1 MKNLTKRFIATML
14 VLMMVVTLLP
24 TFASAEGAVS
34 DYVSISHEL
43 WGINSARNKTI
54 KIAINLDGVNVAN
67 GTYELYQAANRVTIS
82 LNQTLQCKYEIDG
95 VDVEKPL
102 LDSTTLTDPIFWG
115 DASDESKTYV
125 KCNFTTPSFSNDIT
139 LVINLVSKAEITHA
153 GEYLDEEAST
163 SATCETAGEKVY
175 KCERCGETLRTESIP
190 ALGHDIAHTEAYLS
204 ESVAADCEKPGSST
218 YKCSRCDYTETVT
231 IPALGHE
238 WGKAVHVEGTEKT
251 EAKHIPVCTRDKSH
265 KGEAEACTFVKDTA
279 NSVEPQE
286 TVDGK
291 YVWVCSVCG
300 YTYEETVPATKN
312 RYTVTYDANGG
323 EGAPEAET
331 VFEQEAY
338 SLSTTVPKHAAENGV
353 AVAFIGWSKTQDNK
367 LYTKDDTAPAC
378 VSTIKVDENKT
389 VYAVW
394 GLDSNGDGKAD
405 VTETWYTLTY
415 DANGG
420 DANVPAVAK
429 YLSGEKVALDTSKPT
444 HADAEGK
451 KVVFAGWTA
460 EPVKGILSKGDAA
473 PEYLTEVT
481 IADADITVY
490 AAWSYDENGD
500 GEADVNEETYTLTYD
515 ANGGTEAPEAVS
527 GLLAQKDYILSTQA
541 PKHDAVDGKAVVFIG
556 WTAEKDSKI
565 YAKGE
570 TLPAAITKTDIEGD
584 TTVYAVY
591 GYDED
596 GNGKPDVT
604 ETYVTLTYAANGGE
618 GAPASETKALSDG
631 SAAFTVSSTAPTRSE
646 YTFKGWSTAAD
657 GKVQYQAGDKL
668 SLTEN
673 TTLYAVW
680 ELNPLVKYTITYNAN
695 GGKDAPAAQSVE
707 SRTGSGV
714 LVLSKDVP
722 TREGYIFCGWSQVTS
737 GYAQFQPGDRVEIK
751 GDVTL
756 YALWVDKASI
766 PKTGDES
773 NLALWA
779 ALAALSAIGMGAAIT
794 IGKKQKEN

>member
-1 MKNLTKRFIATML
+1 MKKLTKRFIATML

-34 DYVSISHEL
+34 DYVSIERTLGAGYDPWTDEHDVTIKVTLDGKEVASGTYRMYTAINEL
-43 WGINSARNKTI
+43 KVTLANSLQCNYIIEDLKVNTNLILYAYDSGVNNDNTLLTCKVYDLHSDNKLTKPPVYSIELSSRNSATHGKEVLDNK
-54 KIAINLDGVNVAN
+54 
-67 GTYELYQAANRVTIS
+67 
-82 LNQTLQCKYEIDG
+82 
-95 VDVEKPL
+95 
-102 LDSTTLTDPIFWG
+102 
-115 DASDESKTYV
+115 
-125 KCNFTTPSFSNDIT
+125 
-139 LVINLVSKAEITHA
+139 
-153 GEYLDEEAST
+153 AST
-163 SATCETAGEKVY
+163 PATCEADGKNVY
-175 KCERCGETLRTESIP
+175 ICERCGETLRTETVA
-190 ALGHDIAHTEAYLS
+190 ALGHDIAHTGEYLS
-204 ESVAADCEKPGSST
+204 GSVAADCENEGSIT
-218 YKCSRCDYTETVT
+218 YKCRRCDYTETDT
-231 IPALGHE
+231 IAALGHV
-238 WGKAVHVEGTEKT
+238 WGKAEHVEGTEKNDSQHT
-251 EAKHIPVCTRDKSH
+251 LICTRDESH
-265 KGEAEACTFVKDTA
+265 KGATEACFFEKDAA

-291 YVWVCSVCG
+291 YVWVCSKCG
-300 YTYEETVPATKN
+300 YTYDETVPATKN
-312 RYTVTYDANGG
+312 RYTVTYNANGG
-323 EGAPEAET
+323 SNAPADET
-331 VFEQEAY
+331 VFEQPAY
-338 SLSTTVPKHAAENGV
+338 SLSTTKPTHDAVDGV
-353 AVAFIGWSKTQDNK
+353 SVVFIGWSATQDTK
-367 LYTKDDTAPAC
+367 IYTKNDTAPDC
-378 VSTIKVDENKT
+378 ISTIDVDGNKT

-394 GLDSNGDGKAD
+394 GLDTDNDGNAD
-405 VTETWYTLTY
+405 VIQTKYTLTY
-415 DANGG
+415 NANGG
-420 DANVPAVAK
+420 NDNVPAPAK
-429 YLSGEKVALDTSKPT
+429 YLSGETVTLDTNKPT
-444 HADAEGK
+444 HADEGAR

-460 EPVKGILSKGDAA
+460 APVSGILAKGEAA
-473 PEYLTEVT
+473 PAYLMEVT
-481 IADADITVY
+481 FADSDITVY
-490 AAWSYDENGD
+490 AAWGYDENGD
-500 GEADVNEETYTLTYD
+500 GNADVNEKTYTLTYD
-515 ANGGTEAPEAVS
+515 ANGGTEAPEAVT

-541 PKHDAVDGKAVVFIG
+541 PKHEAVDGKAVVFAG
-556 WTAEKDSKI
+556 WTTEKDSKI

-570 TLPAAITKTDIEGD
+570 TLPEILTKTDISGD
-584 TTVYAVY
+584 LTVYAVY

-714 LVLSKDVP
+714 LVLSKDAP

-773 NLALWA
+773 SLALWA
-779 ALAALSAIGMGAAIT
+779 ALAALSVIGMGAAIT

>member
-24 TFASAEGAVS
+24 TFASAEGTADWS
-34 DYVSISHEL
+34 EYISISHSE
-43 WGINSARNKTI
+43 
-54 KIAINLDGVNVAN
+54 DGVGRHYDIAVIVKADDTVLASGIYNVGYGYNNAM
-67 GTYELYQAANRVTIS
+67 EIS
-82 LNQTLQCKYEIDG
+82 LNSDWQSVYKLSIDSISVEDALFYGKWLSDDATRIKGTYYTLNPDLTGWFDYE
-95 VDVEKPL
+95 
-102 LDSTTLTDPIFWG
+102 
-115 DASDESKTYV
+115 
-125 KCNFTTPSFSNDIT
+125 PS
-139 LVINLVSKAEITHA
+139 LVISLTYDHPEHDFKEVSRTN
-153 GEYLDEEAST
+153 
-163 SATCETAGEKVY
+163 ATCTTDGIINYA
-175 KCERCGETLRTESIP
+175 CICGETESKSIP
-190 ALGHDIAHTEAYLS
+190 ALGHDIDYTETYLS
-204 ESVAADCEKPGSST
+204 ASVAADCENPGSST
-218 YKCSRCDYTETVT
+218 YKCSRCDYTEIVT

-251 EAKHIPVCTRDKSH
+251 EAQHIPVCTRDESH
-265 KGEAEACTFVKDTA
+265 KGAAEACTFVKDTA
-279 NSVEPQE
+279 KSVEPQE

-291 YVWVCSVCG
+291 YVWVCSACG

-323 EGAPEAET
+323 TDVPEAET

-353 AVAFIGWSKTQDNK
+353 AVAFIGWSETQDAK

-378 VSTIKVDENKT
+378 VSSIKVDGNKT

-394 GLDSNGDGKAD
+394 GLDSNGDGQAD
-405 VTETWYTLTY
+405 VTEAAYTLTY
-415 DANGG
+415 EANGG

-429 YLSGEKVALDTSKPT
+429 YLSGEKVTLDVNKPT
-444 HADAEGK
+444 HADADGK

-460 EPVKGILSKGDAA
+460 EPVSGILSKGDTA

-481 IADADITVY
+481 FADADITVY
-490 AAWSYDENGD
+490 AAWGYDENGD
-500 GEADVNEETYTLTYD
+500 GQADVNEETYTLTYD

-570 TLPAAITKTDIEGD
+570 TLPAAITKTNIEGD

-668 SLTEN
+668 TLTEN

-779 ALAALSAIGMGAAIT
+779 ALAALSVIGMGAAII

>member
-34 DYVSISHEL
+34 DYVMFSVDKHYGSEIGETNVNITVTSGERTLATGTVQMYWGLSTISFTLNSAMSDYFE
-43 WGINSARNKTI
+43 INSGALTSSTGVSITLEQIKDNKTKVTANYFADSD
-54 KIAINLDGVNVAN
+54 KILNSPSININLTHTGHDFQEVSRTEATCLKVGVINYQCQYCDETKSEEIPMLGHSYGVWTYVEGSDTATDHSDSQHSRVCAN
-67 GTYELYQAANRVTIS
+67 
-82 LNQTLQCKYEIDG
+82 
-95 VDVEKPL
+95 
-102 LDSTTLTDPIFWG
+102 
-115 DASDESKTYV
+115 DASHVEIESCTFTEVEYVAPTLESEGSKTYQ
-125 KCNFTTPSFSNDIT
+125 CS
-139 LVINLVSKAEITHA
+139 E
-153 GEYLDEEAST
+153 
-163 SATCETAGEKVY
+163 
-175 KCERCGETLRTESIP
+175 CGHTYTESIQKLTP
-190 ALGHDIAHTEAYLS
+190 
-204 ESVAADCEKPGSST
+204 
-218 YKCSRCDYTETVT
+218 ET
-231 IPALGHE
+231 
-238 WGKAVHVEGTEKT
+238 K
-251 EAKHIPVCTRDKSH
+251 
-265 KGEAEACTFVKDTA
+265 FF
-279 NSVEPQE
+279 
-286 TVDGK
+286 
-291 YVWVCSVCG
+291 
-300 YTYEETVPATKN
+300 
-312 RYTVTYDANGG
+312 TVTYEANGG
-323 EGAPEAET
+323 EGGPGVVNDVPE
-331 VFEQEAY
+331 QDNY
-338 SLSTTVPKHAAENGV
+338 SLSAAAPTHADENGV
-353 AVAFIGWSKTQDNK
+353 AVAFIGWSETQDTK

-378 VSTIKVDENKT
+378 VFTIKVDANKT

-394 GLDSNGDGKAD
+394 GLDSNGDGQAD
-405 VTETWYTLTY
+405 VTEAAYTLTY
-415 DANGG
+415 EANGG

-429 YLSGEKVALDTSKPT
+429 YLSGEKVTLDVNKPT
-444 HADAEGK
+444 HADADGK

-460 EPVKGILSKGDAA
+460 EPVSGILSKGDTA

-481 IADADITVY
+481 FAAADITVY
-490 AAWSYDENGD
+490 AAWGYDENGD
-500 GEADVNEETYTLTYD
+500 GQADVNEKTYTLTYD

-565 YAKGE
+565 YAKDE

-668 SLTEN
+668 TLTEN

-779 ALAALSAIGMGAAIT
+779 ALAALSVIGMGAAIT

>member
-24 TFASAEGAVS
+24 TFASAEGTADWS
-34 DYVSISHEL
+34 EYVSIERKLVSY
-43 WGINSARNKTI
+43 GIDGATDEHDVNIVITLDGETVATGTARMYTHTNLLTI
-54 KIAINLDGVNVAN
+54 TLNDKQFCLHQIDSIAVSRWPILSDVVINGDKSVLTCKITDLHIDEGLVSPPTYTINLTSKEPTHDFVV
-67 GTYELYQAANRVTIS
+67 S
-82 LNQTLQCKYEIDG
+82 
-95 VDVEKPL
+95 
-102 LDSTTLTDPIFWG
+102 
-115 DASDESKTYV
+115 ESK
-125 KCNFTTPSFSNDIT
+125 D
-139 LVINLVSKAEITHA
+139 
-153 GEYLDEEAST
+153 
-163 SATCETAGEKVY
+163 ATCTEKGNEVST
-175 KCERCGETLRTESIP
+175 CTRCGETVTREFEVLGHNYGDWTYVEGSDTAADHSDSQHSRVCANDASHVETASCTFNEVTEKYVAPTLESEGSKTYQCSACGHTYTESIP
-190 ALGHDIAHTEAYLS
+190 QLT
-204 ESVAADCEKPGSST
+204 P
-218 YKCSRCDYTETVT
+218 ET
-231 IPALGHE
+231 
-238 WGKAVHVEGTEKT
+238 K
-251 EAKHIPVCTRDKSH
+251 
-265 KGEAEACTFVKDTA
+265 FF
-279 NSVEPQE
+279 
-286 TVDGK
+286 
-291 YVWVCSVCG
+291 
-300 YTYEETVPATKN
+300 
-312 RYTVTYDANGG
+312 TVTYEANGG
-323 EGAPEAET
+323 EGGPGVVNDVPE
-331 VFEQEAY
+331 QDNY
-338 SLSTTVPKHAAENGV
+338 SLSAAAPTHAEENGV
-353 AVAFIGWSKTQDNK
+353 AVAFIGWSETQDTK

-378 VSTIKVDENKT
+378 VSTIKVDGNKT

-405 VTETWYTLTY
+405 VTEATYILTY

-420 DANVPAVAK
+420 DANVPAAAK
-429 YLSGEKVALDTSKPT
+429 YLSGEKVTLDTSKPT

-460 EPVKGILSKGDAA
+460 EPVSGILSKGDAA

-490 AAWSYDENGD
+490 AAWGYDENGD

-565 YAKGE
+565 YAKDE
-570 TLPAAITKTDIEGD
+570 TLPAAITKTDIAGD

-596 GNGKPDVT
+596 SNGKPDVT

-668 SLTEN
+668 TLTEN

-779 ALAALSAIGMGAAIT
+779 ALAALSVIGMGAAII